1 MKMNCLKKQL
11 IYSVLIFNLFLTFSI
26 QAQDIA
32 GVFDLANKMKLEGNY
47 EASIKLYQRVS
58 FFGDGYK
65 NTECLIGTADSY
77 FNLKDYNKAAEFYEF
92 AYFSTTNDSLKN
104 LIALSK
110 SAIFIYNKKFLEALQ
125 ELFSIEAEEGNVAK
139 AKNIYLATAY
149 YGLNRFNDCK
159 TVLFD
164 LISDTV
170 SKTQLDKLIKRAERV
185 QRRNPKTA
193 KILSMIIPGMGQFY
207 AGDIKNGI
215 NSLLITSAFM
225 YLMVNTSI
233 QYSVFEA
240 TSVLPWFSRYYVG
253 GFNRAQTITINRVE
267 DRQYQI
273 YLQIM
278 KIVEQ
283 KS

>member
-11 IYSVLIFNLFLTFSI
+11 IYSVLTFNLFLAFSI

-32 GVFDLANKMKLEGNY
+32 GVFVLANKMKLEENY
-47 EASIKLYQRVS
+47 ESSIKLYQRVI
-58 FFGDGYK
+58 FFGEGYK
-65 NTECLIGTADSY
+65 NKDCLLNIGDAY
-77 FNLKDYNKAAEFYEF
+77 FNLSDFKKASEFYEL
-92 AYFSTTNDSLKN
+92 AYFSTSNDSLRN

-110 SAIFIYNKKFLEALQ
+110 AAVFIYDKKYLESLQ
-125 ELFSIEAEEGNVAK
+125 ELFNVTDDEFFK
-139 AKNIYLATAY
+139 RTKNIYLATTY
-149 YGLNRFNDCK
+149 YGLNKFEECK
-159 TVLFD
+159 ATLYELEMD
-164 LISDTV
+164 SSEKNQLSKLIS
-170 SKTQLDKLIKRAERV
+170 KAKKNQN
-185 QRRNPKTA
+185 RNPNTA

-253 GFNRAQTITINRVE
+253 GFNRAQTITINKVE
-267 DRQYQI
+267 NRQYQI
-273 YLQIM
+273 YLQIL

>member
-1 MKMNCLKKQL
+1 
-11 IYSVLIFNLFLTFSI
+11 
-26 QAQDIA
+26 
-32 GVFDLANKMKLEGNY
+32 
-47 EASIKLYQRVS
+47 
-58 FFGDGYK
+58 
-65 NTECLIGTADSY
+65 
-77 FNLKDYNKAAEFYEF
+77 
-92 AYFSTTNDSLKN
+92 
-104 LIALSK
+104 
-110 SAIFIYNKKFLEALQ
+110 
-125 ELFSIEAEEGNVAK
+125 
-139 AKNIYLATAY
+139 
-149 YGLNRFNDCK
+149 
-159 TVLFD
+159 
-164 LISDTV
+164 
-170 SKTQLDKLIKRAERV
+170 
-185 QRRNPKTA
+185 
-193 KILSMIIPGMGQFY
+193 MIIPGMGQFY